1 MEAAGIYIHVPF
13 CVEKCRYCDFYS
25 QTDLTR
31 QAAYVQSVLAE
42 LRQVPPIPADTL
54 YLGGGTP
61 SLLSPGDIQSLID
74 TAADIFSLPPNAEI
88 TLEVNPGTLDREG
101 FTACRAAGVNR
112 LNIGIQSF
120 QDAHLSFLGRIHSGD
135 QAAQA
140 IQWAGRAGFD
150 NIGLDLIYGLPAQTR
165 SDWKQDLTRALSH
178 APEHLSCYLLTYE
191 PQTPLGRLQQVGRVI
206 PLNDD
211 ATANLF
217 LMTDRVLTDAGYDH
231 YEISNF
237 ARRPAHR
244 SRHNTKYWRHI
255 PYLGFGPSAHS
266 FISPER
272 RWNTADLVNYI
283 HRMETGRSPVDQ
295 REILTRSQRMM
306 ETIYLG
312 LRQTDGILL
321 DAFEQEYSEA
331 FQEKFFGI
339 IEGLSAEK
347 FLSERNGRFGLTPR
361 GMLFHDHIC
370 TRFVTEID

>member
-191 PQTPLGRLQQVGRVI
+191 PQTPLGRLQQVGRVHQI
-206 PLNDD
+206 LAPYSLPGFRPVG
-211 ATANLF
+211 AQLHQPGTALEHCGSGELYSSDGNRPI
-217 LMTDRVLTDAGYDH
+217 TG
-231 YEISNF
+231 
-237 ARRPAHR
+237 RPARNPHE
-244 SRHNTKYWRHI
+244 I
-255 PYLGFGPSAHS
+255 PTNDGNHLPGTS
-266 FISPER
+266 
-272 RWNTADLVNYI
+272 
-283 HRMETGRSPVDQ
+283 
-295 REILTRSQRMM
+295 
-306 ETIYLG
+306 
-312 LRQTDGILL
+312 TDGR
-321 DAFEQEYSEA
+321 DF
-331 FQEKFFGI
+331 
-339 IEGLSAEK
+339 
-347 FLSERNGRFGLTPR
+347 
-361 GMLFHDHIC
+361 
-370 TRFVTEID
+370 TRCV